1 METQSCLCRK
11 DLSQLGRT
19 GAIQIALPCLFS
31 WKENNIDVSMKQAE
45 FAGLSHAALFF
56 DPSPRICYNIPE
68 VINLQSRC
76 AIIDGHS
83 LMYRAFHALPL
94 MDADGVYTNALHG
107 FLSMLFR
114 MIREYHP
121 EYCVVAFDEH
131 GPTFRNDVYPEYK
144 AGRAPMPEELRPQF
158 PLIKEILQAMGIGVI
173 SLPGFEADDL
183 LGTVARQAN
192 ARDIEAMLVTGD
204 RDALQL
210 VSENTSLLFTRKGIS
225 ETALFTPGNIKEYF
239 GFTPEQ
245 VTDWKGLM
253 GDSSDNIPGIPGV
266 GEKTAVKLLETYGSL
281 ENVLAHGNEI
291 PGKLGEKVRANAE
304 LARFSKELATINSR
318 APFQSRFQDWM
329 LTRLQDGIP
338 ALRKYQLNTLT
349 AELTKMT
356 ADKQRELAPSASE
369 AKPAVE
375 AEDSPALSRFALH
388 LGEGQL
394 ALHLA
399 QDALSLCDMAG
410 NSLRLPLVQGQ
421 QDFLTPMQGVTQE
434 EALQMMAPILMRTGL
449 ITHDAK
455 LFFHRLGDLK
465 LPIPKLI
472 DDTMILCYL
481 HDPQERSYALSA
493 FASPDATGVL
503 NLLTKQRGLMQ
514 EDGTQKLY
522 EDIELPLVRVLYDM
536 EREGFQ
542 VDRAPLEEMGIT
554 FTQQTRALMAEIYKL
569 SGVTGFNI
577 NSPQQLGKVLFEDLK
592 LPSKRKTKSGWSTD
606 ADTLEGLTDAHP
618 VIAKIL
624 EYRQITKLN
633 GTYIDGLLR
642 KVGLNGRIHT
652 TFDQVGTATG
662 RISSN
667 EPNLQNI
674 PIRTKLGRE
683 IRRAFTARDDH
694 VLVDGDYSQIELRVL
709 AHMSGDAAMCD
720 AFIRGQ
726 DIHTRTAAEINGV
739 PMQQVT
745 GEMRSAAKAV
755 NFGIVYG
762 ISDFGL
768 ANNIGITRK
777 RAGDFIS
784 RYFERYPAVQ
794 AFMEQAKKDGY
805 LNEYAS
811 TLYGRRR
818 KLKEL
823 KSSNVNLRNFGER
836 AAMNTPIQGTAA
848 DIIKAAM
855 VAVHERLEAEG
866 LKAKLILQVHDELL
880 IESPLEEKD
889 SVVALLRACMENV
902 IVLKV
907 PLTCDIKTG
916 NSWYDTK

>member
-1 METQSCLCRK
+1 M
-11 DLSQLGRT
+11 
-19 GAIQIALPCLFS
+19 
-31 WKENNIDVSMKQAE
+31 
-45 FAGLSHAALFF
+45 
-56 DPSPRICYNIPE
+56 
-68 VINLQSRC
+68 QSRC
-76 AIIDGHS
+76 AILDGHS

-94 MDADGVYTNALHG
+94 MDTDGVYTNALHG

-131 GPTFRNDVYPEYK
+131 GPTFRHEAYPEYK
-144 AGRAPMPEELRPQF
+144 AGRAPMPEELVMQF
-158 PLIKEILQAMGIGVI
+158 PLIKEILLALGVGVI
-173 SLPGFEADDL
+173 SLPGYEADDL

-192 ARDIEAMLVTGD
+192 ARGIEAMLVTAD
-204 RDALQL
+204 KDILQL
-210 VSENTSLLFTRKGIS
+210 VNENTSLLLTKKGLG
-225 ETALFTPGNIKEYF
+225 ETMLLTPANIKEYF

-253 GDSSDNIPGIPGV
+253 GDPSDNIPGIPGV
-266 GEKTAVKLLETYGSL
+266 GDKTAVKLLETYGTL
-281 ENVLAHGNEI
+281 ENVLAHADEI
-291 PGKLGEKVRANAE
+291 KGKLGEKVRAGADS
-304 LARFSKELATINSR
+304 ARFSKKLATIDSQ
-318 APFQSRFQDWM
+318 APFQGRFQDWI
-329 LTRLQDGIP
+329 LTRLQEGIP

-349 AELTKMT
+349 AELSRMT
-356 ADKQRELAPSASE
+356 AEKQKDLAPAAPEMKPALEAESCGEMLRFTQQLQQGELA
-369 AKPAVE
+369 
-375 AEDSPALSRFALH
+375 LY
-388 LGEGQL
+388 
-394 ALHLA
+394 LA
-399 QDALSLCDMAG
+399 QDALHLCDSAG
-410 NSLRLPLVQGQ
+410 RSLRLPLAQGQ

-434 EALQMMAPILMRTGL
+434 EALAAIAPVLQRTGL

-455 LFFHRLGDLK
+455 LFFHRLGELK

-472 DDTMILCYL
+472 DDTMVLRYL
-481 HDPQERSYALSA
+481 HDPQEGSYALSA
-493 FASPDATGVL
+493 FAQNDAAGVMSLL
-503 NLLTKQRGLMQ
+503 NRQRKLLDEEGMR
-514 EDGTQKLY
+514 KLY
-522 EDIELPLVRVLYDM
+522 EEIELPLVRVLYDM
-536 EREGFQ
+536 EQAGFQ
-542 VDRAPLEEMGIT
+542 VDKAPLEEMGVL
-554 FTQQTRALMAEIYKL
+554 FTRQTRELMEEIYRL

-577 NSPQQLGKVLFEDLK
+577 NSPKQLGKVLFEDLD

-618 VIAKIL
+618 VISKIL

-642 KVGLNGRIHT
+642 KVDLTGRIHT

-674 PIRTKLGRE
+674 PVRTKLGRE
-683 IRRAFTARDDH
+683 IRRAFTARDGC

-709 AHMSGDAAMCD
+709 AHMSGDEAMCD

-745 GEMRSAAKAV
+745 SEMRSAAKAV

-768 ANNIGITRK
+768 ANNIGISRK

-784 RYFERYPAVQ
+784 RYFERYPAVL

-823 KSSNVNLRNFGER
+823 KSANVNLRNFGER

-855 VAVHERLEAEG
+855 VAVHEKLAEAG
-866 LKAKLILQVHDELL
+866 LKARLILQVHDELL
-880 IESPLEEKD
+880 IETPLDEK
-889 SVVALLRACMENV
+889 SEVVTLLRACMENV
-902 IVLKV
+902 IKLSV
-907 PLTCDIKTG
+907 PLVSDIKTG

>member
-1 METQSCLCRK
+1 MQ
-11 DLSQLGRT
+11 
-19 GAIQIALPCLFS
+19 
-31 WKENNIDVSMKQAE
+31 N
-45 FAGLSHAALFF
+45 
-56 DPSPRICYNIPE
+56 
-68 VINLQSRC
+68 RC
-76 AIIDGHS
+76 AIVDGHS

-131 GPTFRNDVYPEYK
+131 GPTFRHDVYPEYK

-158 PLIKEILQAMGIGVI
+158 PLIKEILQALGIGVI
-173 SLPGFEADDL
+173 SLPGYEADDL
-183 LGTVARQAN
+183 LGTVAKQAN

-204 RDALQL
+204 KDALQL
-210 VSENTSLLFTRKGIS
+210 VGENTSLLLIKKGIG
-225 ETALFTPGNIKEYF
+225 ETMLLTPANIKEYF

-245 VTDWKGLM
+245 VTDWKGMM

-266 GEKTAVKLLETYGSL
+266 GDKTAVKLLETYGSL
-281 ENVLAHGNEI
+281 ENVLAHGEEI
-291 PGKLGEKVRANAE
+291 KGKMGEKIRSSAQ
-304 LARFSKELATINSR
+304 LARFSKELATINSQ
-318 APFQSRFQDWM
+318 APFQPRFQDWI
-329 LTRLQDGIP
+329 LTRLHEGIP
-338 ALRKYQLNTLT
+338 TLRKYQLNTLT
-349 AELTKMT
+349 AELTRMT
-356 ADKQRELAPSASE
+356 ADSQRELAPSAPEEKAALE
-369 AKPAVE
+369 A
-375 AEDSPALSRFALH
+375 DSCQMMLRFAERLQE
-388 LGEGQL
+388 GEL
-394 ALHLA
+394 ALYLA
-399 QDALSLCDMAG
+399 QDALSLCDKSGA
-410 NSLRLPLVQGQ
+410 SLRLPLVQGQ
-421 QDFLTPMQGVTQE
+421 QDFLTPAQGVTQE
-434 EALQMMAPILMRTGL
+434 EALQAIAPVLMRTGL

-465 LPIPKLI
+465 LPIPRLI

-481 HDPQERSYALSA
+481 HDPQERSYALTA
-493 FASPDATGVL
+493 FATNDAPGVM
-503 NLLTKQRGLMQ
+503 NLLSKQRGLLK
-514 EDGTQKLY
+514 EDGAQKLY
-522 EDIELPLVRVLYDM
+522 DEIELPLVRVLYDM

-542 VDRAPLEEMGIT
+542 VDRAPLEEMGVI
-554 FTQQTRALMAEIYKL
+554 FTRQTRALMEEIYKL
-569 SGVTGFNI
+569 SQVTGFNI
-577 NSPQQLGKVLFEDLK
+577 NSPQQLGKVLFEDLG
-592 LPSKRKTKSGWSTD
+592 LPTKRKTKSGYSTD
-606 ADTLEGLTDAHP
+606 ADTLEGLSEAHP
-618 VIAKIL
+618 VINKIL

-633 GTYIDGLLR
+633 GTYVDGLLR
-642 KVGLNGRIHT
+642 KVDATGRIHT
-652 TFDQVGTATG
+652 TFDQAGTATG

-674 PIRTKLGRE
+674 PVRTKLGRE
-683 IRRAFTARDDH
+683 IRRAFTAKPGC

-745 GEMRSAAKAV
+745 HEMRSAAKAV

-768 ANNIGITRK
+768 ANNIGISRK
-777 RAGDFIS
+777 RANDFIS
-784 RYFERYPAVQ
+784 RYFERYPAVH

-818 KLKEL
+818 QLKEL
-823 KSSNVNLRNFGER
+823 KSANVNLRNFGER

-855 VAVHERLEAEG
+855 VAVHRRLDEEG
-866 LKAKLILQVHDELL
+866 LKARLILQVHDELL
-880 IESPLEEKD
+880 IESPLEEKE
-889 SVVALLRACMENV
+889 SVVALLMACMENV
-902 IVLKV
+902 ITLKV